1 MRRPTSLEAG
11 GACSIARTLGV
22 VGERWSLLVVRE
34 AVKGSTRFSEFQDAL
49 KVSTDIL
56 SDRLESLVAVGI
68 LERREYREPGSRSRH
83 AYHLTPIGRDLVPVL
98 GALLQWG
105 NDHLAG
111 EAGPPSLMRRRDT
124 GTPVRV
130 ALVDDDGQTLEPD
143 EVEVIRGPGAGVPAT
158 PPR

>member
-1 MRRPTSLEAG
+1 MGRSTTLEAG

-34 AVKGSTRFSEFQDAL
+34 AVKGRTRFSEFQDAL

-56 SDRLESLVAVGI
+56 ADRLESLVEVGV

-83 AYHLTPIGRDLVPVL
+83 GYHLTPMGVELLPVL

-111 EAGPPSLMRRRDT
+111 EAGAPSLMRRR
-124 GTPVRV
+124 GTDVPVRV
-130 ALVDDDGQTLEPD
+130 ALVDDDGQTLEPH
-143 EVEVIRGPGAGVPAT
+143 EVEVIRGPGAGVPL
-158 PPR
+158 PLPR